1 MVKNMKKRFITM
13 LPVAAAVLFLSGLN
27 VDASGNFKFS
37 NSQSYTNAVSADFTQ
52 LVDTDKQTMYL
63 TSEANILKDGTNVS
77 STIETDGKGTQVQ
90 LLSAEGELCKIIT
103 PSGKVGYVNVNKLT
117 SSHEDIFNP
126 VDEIKYAD
134 SDIEVKQL
142 PQEESTTI
150 FTKTTDDE
158 LHVVGT
164 NDYAYY
170 EVDFDGVKGYVLKD
184 QVKDE
189 KTPVPVVASVDY
201 SALFA
206 SMGSSGSLTKA
217 SGVNYYG
224 GRRETY
230 YSSNVLYHYLTPTWT
245 LDSEGFYRDGD
256 NYVVAAS
263 DMPQGT
269 TFPCS
274 KGTCIVL
281 DTGCPAGTTDYYVAW

>member
-1 MVKNMKKRFITM
+1 MKKRFITM

-206 SMGSSGSLTKA
+206 SMGSSGFLTKA

>member
-1 MVKNMKKRFITM
+1 MKKRFITM
-13 LPVAAAVLFLSGLN
+13 LPVTAAVLFLSGLN

-164 NDYAYY
+164 NDYSYY

-189 KTPVPVVASVDY
+189 KTPVPVVAAADY

>member
-1 MVKNMKKRFITM
+1 MKKRFITM
-13 LPVAAAVLFLSGLN
+13 LPVTAAVLFLSGLN

-164 NDYAYY
+164 NDYSYY

-189 KTPVPVVASVDY
+189 KTPVPVVAAVDY

-217 SGVNYYG
+217 SGVNYYD

>member
-1 MVKNMKKRFITM
+1 MKKRFITM
-13 LPVAAAVLFLSGLN
+13 LPVTAAVLFLSGLN

-37 NSQSYTNAVSADFTQ
+37 NSQSYTNAVSSDFTQ

-164 NDYAYY
+164 NDYSYY

-189 KTPVPVVASVDY
+189 KTPVPVVAAVDY

>member
-1 MVKNMKKRFITM
+1 MKKRFITM

-126 VDEIKYAD
+126 VDEIKYAN

-150 FTKTTDDE
+150 FTKSTDDE

>member
-1 MVKNMKKRFITM
+1 MKKRFITM

-189 KTPVPVVASVDY
+189 KTPVPVVAAVDY
-201 SALFA
+201 STLFA
-206 SMGSSGSLTKA
+206 SMGSGGSLTKA

>member
-1 MVKNMKKRFITM
+1 MKKRFITM
-13 LPVAAAVLFLSGLN
+13 LPVTAAVLFLSGLSG
-27 VDASGNFKFS
+27 DASGNFKFS
-37 NSQSYTNAVSADFTQ
+37 SSQSYTNAVSADFTQ

-134 SDIEVKQL
+134 GDIEVKQL

-158 LHVVGT
+158 LHIVGT

-184 QVKDE
+184 QLKDE
-189 KTPVPVVASVDY
+189 KTPVPVVAAVDY

>member
-1 MVKNMKKRFITM
+1 MKKRFITM
-13 LPVAAAVLFLSGLN
+13 LPVTAAVLFLSGLN
-27 VDASGNFKFS
+27 VDASGNFRFS

-189 KTPVPVVASVDY
+189 KTPVPVVAAVDY

-281 DTGCPAGTTDYYVAW
+281 DTGCHAGTTDYYVAW

>member
-1 MVKNMKKRFITM
+1 MKKRFITM
-13 LPVAAAVLFLSGLN
+13 LPVTAAVLFLSGLN

-164 NDYAYY
+164 NDYSYY

-189 KTPVPVVASVDY
+189 KTPVPVVAAVDY

-206 SMGSSGSLTKA
+206 SKGSSGSLTKA

>member
-1 MVKNMKKRFITM
+1 MKKKFITM

-63 TSEANILKDGTNVS
+63 TSEANILKDGTSVS

-189 KTPVPVVASVDY
+189 KTPVPVVAAVDY

>member
-1 MVKNMKKRFITM
+1 MKKRFITM

-134 SDIEVKQL
+134 GDIEVKQL

>member
-1 MVKNMKKRFITM
+1 MKKRFITM
-13 LPVAAAVLFLSGLN
+13 LPVTAAVLFLSGLN

-164 NDYAYY
+164 NDYSYY

-189 KTPVPVVASVDY
+189 KTPVPVVAAVDY

-269 TFPCS
+269 IFPCS
-274 KGTCIVL
+274 KGTSIVL

>member
-1 MVKNMKKRFITM
+1 MKKRFITM
-13 LPVAAAVLFLSGLN
+13 LPVTAAVLFLSGLN

-164 NDYAYY
+164 NDYSYY

-189 KTPVPVVASVDY
+189 KTPVPVVAAVDY

-230 YSSNVLYHYLTPTWT
+230 YPSNVLYHYLTPTWT

>member
-1 MVKNMKKRFITM
+1 MKKRFITM

-63 TSEANILKDGTNVS
+63 TSEANILKGGTNVS

-164 NDYAYY
+164 NDYSYY

-189 KTPVPVVASVDY
+189 KTPVPVVAAVDY

>member
-1 MVKNMKKRFITM
+1 MKKRFITM

-27 VDASGNFKFS
+27 VDASGNFRFS

-170 EVDFDGVKGYVLKD
+170 EVDFDGDKGYVLKD

-189 KTPVPVVASVDY
+189 KTPVPVVAAVDY

>member
-1 MVKNMKKRFITM
+1 MKKSFITM

-27 VDASGNFKFS
+27 VDASGNFRFS

>member
-1 MVKNMKKRFITM
+1 MKKRFITM
-13 LPVAAAVLFLSGLN
+13 LPVTAAVLFLSGLN
-27 VDASGNFKFS
+27 VDASGNFRFS

-189 KTPVPVVASVDY
+189 KTPVPVVAAVNY

>member
-1 MVKNMKKRFITM
+1 MKKRFITM

-27 VDASGNFKFS
+27 IDASGNFKFS

-184 QVKDE
+184 QVKDK

>member
-1 MVKNMKKRFITM
+1 MKKRFITM
-13 LPVAAAVLFLSGLN
+13 LPVTAAVLFLSGLN

-189 KTPVPVVASVDY
+189 KTPVPVVAAVDY

>member
-1 MVKNMKKRFITM
+1 MKKRFITM

-103 PSGKVGYVNVNKLT
+103 ASGKVGYVNVNKLT

>member
-1 MVKNMKKRFITM
+1 MKKRFITM
-13 LPVAAAVLFLSGLN
+13 LPVTAAVLFLSGLN

-189 KTPVPVVASVDY
+189 KTPVPVVAAVDY

-206 SMGSSGSLTKA
+206 SMGSSGPLTKA

-269 TFPCS
+269 IFPCS

>member
-1 MVKNMKKRFITM
+1 MKKRFITM
-13 LPVAAAVLFLSGLN
+13 LPVAVAVLFLSGLN
-27 VDASGNFKFS
+27 VDASGNFRFS

>member
-1 MVKNMKKRFITM
+1 MKKRFITM
-13 LPVAAAVLFLSGLN
+13 LPVTAAVLFLSGLN

-164 NDYAYY
+164 NDYSYY

>member
-1 MVKNMKKRFITM
+1 MKKRFITM
-13 LPVAAAVLFLSGLN
+13 LPVAAAVLFLSALN

>member
-1 MVKNMKKRFITM
+1 MKKRFITM
-13 LPVAAAVLFLSGLN
+13 LPVTAAVLFLSGLN
-27 VDASGNFKFS
+27 VDASGNFRFS

-189 KTPVPVVASVDY
+189 KTPVPVVAAVDY

>member
-1 MVKNMKKRFITM
+1 MKKRFITM

-27 VDASGNFKFS
+27 IDASGNFKFS

-189 KTPVPVVASVDY
+189 KTPVPVLAAVDY
-201 SALFA
+201 STLFA

>member
-1 MVKNMKKRFITM
+1 MKKRFITM

-230 YSSNVLYHYLTPTWT
+230 YSSNVLYHYLTPIWT

>member
-1 MVKNMKKRFITM
+1 MKKRFITM

-142 PQEESTTI
+142 PQEESTSI

-158 LHVVGT
+158 IHVVGT

>member
-1 MVKNMKKRFITM
+1 MKKRFITM
-13 LPVAAAVLFLSGLN
+13 LPVTATVLFLSGLN

-164 NDYAYY
+164 NDYSYY

-189 KTPVPVVASVDY
+189 KTPVPVVAAVDY

>member
-1 MVKNMKKRFITM
+1 MKKRFITM
-13 LPVAAAVLFLSGLN
+13 LPVTAAVLFLSGLN

-117 SSHEDIFNP
+117 SSHEDIFNQ

-164 NDYAYY
+164 NDYSYY

-189 KTPVPVVASVDY
+189 KTPVPVVAAVDY

>member
-1 MVKNMKKRFITM
+1 MKKRFITM
-13 LPVAAAVLFLSGLN
+13 LPVAAAVLFLNGLN

-189 KTPVPVVASVDY
+189 KTPVPVVAAVDY

>member
-1 MVKNMKKRFITM
+1 MKKRFITM
-13 LPVAAAVLFLSGLN
+13 LPVTAAVLFLSGLN

-164 NDYAYY
+164 NDYSYY

-189 KTPVPVVASVDY
+189 KTPVPVVAAVDY

-206 SMGSSGSLTKA
+206 SMGSSGSLTMA

>member
-1 MVKNMKKRFITM
+1 MKKRFITM
-13 LPVAAAVLFLSGLN
+13 LPVTAAVLFLSGLN

-77 STIETDGKGTQVQ
+77 STIETDVKGTQVQ

-164 NDYAYY
+164 NDYSYY

-189 KTPVPVVASVDY
+189 KTPVPVVAAVDY

>member
-1 MVKNMKKRFITM
+1 MKKRFITM
-13 LPVAAAVLFLSGLN
+13 LPVTAAVLFLSGLN
-27 VDASGNFKFS
+27 VDASGNFRFS

-150 FTKTTDDE
+150 FPKTTDDE

-189 KTPVPVVASVDY
+189 KTPVPVVAAVDY

>member
-1 MVKNMKKRFITM
+1 MKKRFITM
-13 LPVAAAVLFLSGLN
+13 LPVTAAVLFLSGLN

-164 NDYAYY
+164 NDYSYY

-189 KTPVPVVASVDY
+189 KTPVPVVAAVDY

-245 LDSEGFYRDGD
+245 LDSEGLYRDGD
-256 NYVVAAS
+256 NYVVAES

>member
-1 MVKNMKKRFITM
+1 MKKRFITM
-13 LPVAAAVLFLSGLN
+13 LPVTAAVLFLSGLN

-63 TSEANILKDGTNVS
+63 TSKANILKDGTNVS

-164 NDYAYY
+164 NDYSYY

-189 KTPVPVVASVDY
+189 KTPVPVVAAVDY

>member
-1 MVKNMKKRFITM
+1 MKIRFITM
-13 LPVAAAVLFLSGLN
+13 LPVTAAVLFLSGLN

-164 NDYAYY
+164 NDYSYY

-189 KTPVPVVASVDY
+189 KTPVPVVAAVDY

>member
-1 MVKNMKKRFITM
+1 MKKRFITM
-13 LPVAAAVLFLSGLN
+13 LPVTAAVLFLSGLN

-189 KTPVPVVASVDY
+189 KTPVPVVAAVDY

-217 SGVNYYG
+217 SGVNCYG

-269 TFPCS
+269 IFPCS

>member
-1 MVKNMKKRFITM
+1 MKKRFITM
-13 LPVAAAVLFLSGLN
+13 LPVTAAVLFLSGLN
-27 VDASGNFKFS
+27 VDASGNFRFS

-189 KTPVPVVASVDY
+189 KTPVPVVAAVDY

-206 SMGSSGSLTKA
+206 FMGSSGSLTKA

>member
-1 MVKNMKKRFITM
+1 MKKRFITM
-13 LPVAAAVLFLSGLN
+13 LPVTAAVLFLSGLN

-164 NDYAYY
+164 NDYSYY

-189 KTPVPVVASVDY
+189 KTPVPVVAAVDY

-274 KGTCIVL
+274 KGTCFVL